1 MKICR
6 YIDICHASCGC
17 AMYVVGSF
25 SLCLG
30 SCAVRFLSVETRTN
44 FCDAFGTYPLRLS
57 CGGKLIWCACLS
69 KNAQKNELCAAYCS
83 NQTGLG
89 VMESTLQTS
98 IFGWAF
104 IVISKPSYPTCFF
117 VDNFTRSVWP
127 FLDIWWDADVFGI
140 TFWPAR
146 EYADVHAWLI
156 DDRYKPSKTKAWQPH
171 YWLSEMTI
179 WIESR
184 DVFGTYSFFIAFNAT
199 SSSWKSHQRV
209 PFSKAFFCPKK
220 PIVQIILGIVQ
231 CRNSPKSWSGSVR
244 VSTHLGGLQ
253 HGETPEA
260 KASCFV
266 FKKIRVDQY
275 W

>member
-1 MKICR
+1 MSCVLRLRDVCCGFFLTMFGLLRCAVFVCR
-6 YIDICHASCGC
+6 NKDQFLWCLWNLPFKVELRRETYLMRLPVQKCSKKRTLCCLLLKSDWLGCDGEHASNLHIWL
-17 AMYVVGSF
+17 
-25 SLCLG
+25 SLHCH
-30 SCAVRFLSVETRTN
+30 FQT
-44 FCDAFGTYPLRLS
+44 
-57 CGGKLIWCACLS
+57 II
-69 KNAQKNELCAAYCS
+69 S
-83 NQTGLG
+83 N
-89 VMESTLQTS
+89 M
-98 IFGWAF
+98 
-104 IVISKPSYPTCFF
+104 FF